1 MEENERLAKRSV
13 LKGIASFMGKLNS
26 EKFKP
31 KKVEEPKEKKEDS
44 DEEVTPEMIE
54 KLKALYADKKEE

>member
-1 MEENERLAKRSV
+1 MEENERLVKRSV
-13 LKGIASFMGKLNS
+13 LKGIASFMGKLSS

-31 KKVEEPKEKKEDS
+31 KKVEEPKETKED
-44 DEEVTPEMIE
+44 DEEVTPEMLE